1 MILKFAR
8 LASDKYNSNMTKIL
22 EKLGINKDNCVLGI
36 GLFEEQIVR
45 SLFISDEFRL
55 LKQLTNQNEVIIFT
69 NQAIGDFL
77 DTKIKELSMNKVQVL
92 KFKEIKQSLLTKVFS
107 FCLKWSDPS
116 TATMRS
122 LHREKISKRINVFG
136 YWFRRAFFVCFRNV
150 VLFKSIFR
158 KLLLFTYK
166 IDDIKNYSLTIIPNI
181 DVFLATALSN
191 SESDLPL
198 SIYFKKKSIPVIAGL
213 RSWDNLVT
221 KGILKLQPNFL
232 LSHSEYM
239 TDLAIRVHG
248 ISPTSVIQSVTPSY
262 QIRFQPDRELKEN
275 KLLNITYGCI
285 GPALNPD
292 EINFISWLGD
302 ISNDIDVTI
311 TVVQH
316 PKFKHNLEVID
327 TGKLHFKTFDYLSTT
342 LQEYF
347 QFIADQ
353 DLVIASGTSFA
364 LDTMF
369 AKTPLVG
376 LAFEIIQQDYWFS
389 HLRSYDALPHSKHLF
404 DKLLIKKITSEAQL
418 IEILKGKRNLQDFV
432 NSTDSLQYLTGNIDL
447 RFDDQILDLF
457 K

>member
-1 MILKFAR
+1 
-8 LASDKYNSNMTKIL
+8 MTKLL
-22 EKLGINKDNCVLGI
+22 EELGINKDTYVLGI
-36 GLFEEQIVR
+36 GIFEEQIVR
-45 SLFISDEFRL
+45 SLFISDEFYL
-55 LKQLTNQNEVIIFT
+55 LKQLTNKHKVVIFT
-69 NQAIGDFL
+69 NQVIGDFL
-77 DTKIKELSMNKVQVL
+77 DNKIKELSMNRIQVL
-92 KFKEIKQSLLTKVFS
+92 QFKEIKESLLTKVFS

-122 LHREKISKRINVFG
+122 LHREKISKRISIFG
-136 YWFRRAFFVCFRNV
+136 YWFRRAFFICFRNV
-150 VLFKSIFR
+150 ILFKSIFR

-166 IDDIKNYSLTIIPNI
+166 IDDIKDYSMTTMPDI
-181 DVFLATALSN
+181 DVFLTTALSN

-221 KGILKLQPNFL
+221 KGVLKFQPNFL

-248 ISPTSVIQSVTPSY
+248 INPTSVIQSVTPSY
-262 QIRFQPDRELKEN
+262 QIRFQPDRKIKEN
-275 KLLNITYGCI
+275 KLLKITYGCI
-285 GPALNPD
+285 GPELNPD
-292 EINFISWLGD
+292 ELNFLSWLGG
-302 ISNDIDVTI
+302 ISNDIDVSI

-316 PKFKHNLEVID
+316 PKFKHNLEIIN
-327 TGKLHFKTFDYLSTT
+327 TGRLLFKTFDYLSTT
-342 LQEYF
+342 LHEYY

-369 AKTPLVG
+369 VKTPLVG
-376 LAFEIIQQDYWFS
+376 LAFEIIPQDYWFS

-404 DKLLIKKITSEAQL
+404 DKLFIKRITSEEQL
-418 IEILKGKRNLQDFV
+418 IEILNGKTNLQDFV
-432 NSTDSLQYLTGNIDL
+432 NSTNSLQYLTGNIDL
-447 RFDDQILDLF
+447 RFDDQILDLL